1 MFLPESEIYSP
12 YLQLELGGSKPVF
25 LMLYIFTGFFS
36 GVFPELIVWVG
47 IFFKDL
53 LNSDIY

>member
-1 MFLPESEIYSP
+1 MFSPEIEIYSP

-36 GVFPELIVWVG
+36 GAFPELIVSV
-47 IFFKDL
+47 
-53 LNSDIY
+53 DILRFTKI